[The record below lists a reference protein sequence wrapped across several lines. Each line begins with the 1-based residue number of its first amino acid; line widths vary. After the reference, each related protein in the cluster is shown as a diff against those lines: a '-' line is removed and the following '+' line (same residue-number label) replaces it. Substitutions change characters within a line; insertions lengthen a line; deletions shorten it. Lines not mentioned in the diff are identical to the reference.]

1 MSADY
6 ASLVFGTQALRRLVE
21 RDAELGGALGV
32 AAELWEHQV
41 AQVSAVL
48 EDIHVRHVLG
58 DEVGLGK
65 TVQALAIIRALR
77 LQRGY
82 ARAPDLRV
90 VIVVPDEL
98 MQQWRDEALVRNNLE
113 LRVDQPDINGEGRPV
128 LLWPDLLKRREDLW
142 VLVETAELLV
152 VDELAWLT
160 KELQRDLTRA
170 AATVPRVLFLTATP
184 PLSDSPLSEAMLRAI
199 EPWRASPTGQGT
211 WSGLVGREQADWQE
225 LSAGEGTPS
234 EREASLKASVSG
246 STRRIIRTRREDL
259 GGRWPARRV
268 KVHRFE
274 PTPAERGRQRLLW
287 EWMGVAT
294 DTTRDFNPVALAQRV
309 RSPQSVRQ
317 RVTYLI
323 GHGHDRGERLQELRE
338 LLGPEHGDSRWEA
351 LTDLLTGLWAA
362 EPGAK
367 VVIGAND
374 NLTVD
379 HLAESL
385 PIAFDELGGHG
396 RPLVVA
402 SIRNQRK
409 GPDAIVDPD
418 DVIATASHEF
428 QRGQAQVMLITEEG
442 VAGLNLQV
450 ARHVIFYACPWDIQ
464 EIDQLVGRVDRI
476 VPGALS
482 GRGQRVKP
490 VTVHVLVQRG
500 LVDDRVVTVLEA
512 AQVLH
517 SPAAGDREDVDALAA
532 AVAVAG
538 LSDGGEGWTKARE
551 AAEVVAVARGSGATR
566 LPLRE
571 HQPDR
576 GAARRARVARL
587 LEGSAAWPALGE
599 TTAQGWWAREDAVF
613 AWLTLMKEAMLYS
626 FNAIDPVS
634 GAYTLRYRIGN
645 SQYGPAERFAPMP
658 ISVMEQLHHTSRF
671 WLRRHVRAVSG
682 QIVDQR
688 REVELLDHGGRLHDS
703 LVEAWFAASVGRTL
717 EFEHLV
723 VAADSPLRPLRGSVL
738 FLSVAALRAGAC
750 LPPISV
756 DAPRIAAG
764 LEADE
769 RFVLGQLRGEIVAA
783 GVAMRAGATPAAID
797 RSQLDALLRPQADQ
811 QLRWTVEQ
819 AKIPKWAT
827 GERADEAQERVN
839 VAIQAQVAAW
849 WGAQQE
855 ALTAAIQGR
864 LVVLDAEVHDLL
876 VLEACRRTMDP
887 ALSPATMRAINELQA
902 RQRELGEEV
911 LVRRAWLQAVRP
923 PDTWPTI
930 RAWVR
935 VI

>member
-6 ASLVFGTQALRRLVE
+6 ATLVFGTQALRRLVE

-41 AQVSAVL
+41 AQVSTVL

-90 VIVVPDEL
+90 VIVVPNEL
-98 MQQWRDEALVRNNLE
+98 VQQWRDEALVRSNLE
-113 LRVDQPDINGEGRPV
+113 LRFDQGNIDEEVRPI

-160 KELQRDLTRA
+160 KELQRELTRA
-170 AATVPRVLFLTATP
+170 AAVVPRVLFLTATP

-199 EPWRASPTGQGT
+199 EPGRASPTSQGT
-211 WSGLVGREQADWQE
+211 WSGLVDSEQAAWQE
-225 LSAGEGTPS
+225 LPVGDGTPCG
-234 EREASLKASVSG
+234 REARLRASVNG
-246 STRRIIRTRREDL
+246 STRRILRTRREDL

-274 PTPAERGRQRLLW
+274 PTPAERDRQRLLW

-294 DTTRDFNPVALAQRV
+294 DTTRDFDPIALAQRV
-309 RSPQSVRQ
+309 RSPQSMRQ

-323 GHGHDRGERLQELRE
+323 GHGHDRGERLQKLRE

-367 VVIGAND
+367 VVIGAYD

-385 PIAFDELGGHG
+385 PIAFDELGGLG
-396 RPLVVA
+396 KPLVVA

-418 DVIATASHEF
+418 DVIATATHEF

-482 GRGQRVKP
+482 SRGQLVKP
-490 VTVHVLVQRG
+490 VTVHVLAQRG

-532 AVAVAG
+532 AVADAG
-538 LSDGGEGWTKARE
+538 LSDGGEGWAKARE
-551 AAEVVAVARGSGATR
+551 AAEVVALARGIGATR

-576 GAARRARVARL
+576 GAARTARVARL

-599 TTAQGWWAREDAVF
+599 TTTQGWWAREDAVF
-613 AWLTLMKEAMLYS
+613 AWLTLMKGARLYS
-626 FNAIDPVS
+626 FNAIDPAS
-634 GAYTLRYRIGN
+634 GAYTLRYREGDN
-645 SQYGPAERFAPMP
+645 QRGPAERYAPMP
-658 ISVMEQLHHTSRF
+658 ISVMEQIHHASRF
-671 WLRRHVRAVSG
+671 WLRRHVRAVAG
-682 QIVDQR
+682 QIVDRR

-703 LVEAWFAASVGRTL
+703 LVDAWLAASVDRTL
-717 EFEHLV
+717 KLELLILE
-723 VAADSPLRPLRGSVL
+723 ADSPLRPLRGSVL

-750 LPPISV
+750 LPPFSV
-756 DAPRIAAG
+756 DSPRAVAG

-769 RFVLGQLRGEIVAA
+769 RFILGQLRGEIVAE
-783 GVAMRAGATPAAID
+783 GVAMRAGALPAA
-797 RSQLDALLRPQADQ
+797 LALPQIEAILRPQADG
-811 QLRWTVEQ
+811 QLRWAEEH
-819 AKIPKWAT
+819 PNLPGWAI
-827 GERADEAQERVN
+827 GERAGEATSRVN
-839 VAIQAQVAAW
+839 TAIQARAAAW
-849 WGAQQE
+849 WDAQQK
-855 ALTAAIQGR
+855 ALTMAIQGR
-864 LVVLDAEVHDLL
+864 LVVLEAEVNDLL
-876 VLEACRRTMDP
+876 ALQARRRTTDP
-887 ALSPATMRAINELQA
+887 TLSPATMRAINELQA

-911 LVRRAWLQAVRP
+911 LVRRAWLQAVGP
-923 PDTWPTI
+923 PDMWPTI